1 MAGEIDGETTLVL
14 VSAIFVLFMT
24 IPGLALFYGSLVS
37 RKNLFDTMLQ
47 SVILTGTIPILWWMV
62 GYSLCF
68 DTSQHP
74 LVHYVG
80 GFGKALL
87 EWGEDS
93 TAAGITESAFCVFQ
107 LTFGIITAAIA
118 TGAVAERA
126 LLWPTMLIANLWFL
140 LVYCPVCH
148 MVWGENGLLLRW
160 GVLDT
165 AGGLV
170 VETCSGVTALVLC
183 YFVGPRSHPSDDPD
197 THRGVLHIMGA
208 AFLWVGWL
216 AFNGGSAYT
225 SGARAS
231 TTVLN
236 TLLAGSAGGLGW
248 LACAAMSSCH
258 RHGMLHLTATFHLM
272 GGAVGGLCAATPS
285 SGYVTPSGSL
295 LVGMGAGVLCYY
307 ADHKFMSRCLVPR
320 GIDDVV
326 SVFPVHGVGGLWGTL
341 ATGLLAVERVGGVKG
356 AIQGNWKQVGIQAAS
371 MLVVCLWTTVGTTLI
386 TFFVSRITKLRA
398 SHQEELTGLDTR
410 PHGQQGLKKLSKRM
424 LNQGGCVDEASS
436 EDENDTSM
444 VDDESV
450 EEDSTNAMT

>member
-1 MAGEIDGETTLVL
+1 
-14 VSAIFVLFMT
+14 MT
-24 IPGLALFYGSLVS
+24 IPGLTLFYGSLVS
-37 RKNLFDTMLQ
+37 RRNLIDTMLQ

-68 DTSQHP
+68 DTTPNP
-74 LVHYVG
+74 LYSYVG
-80 GFGKALL
+80 GFNRALL
-87 EWGEDS
+87 EWNEDS
-93 TAAGITESAFCVFQ
+93 VVGGITESAFCVFQ

-126 LLWPTMLIANLWFL
+126 LLWPTMIIANLWLL

-148 MVWGENGLLLRW
+148 MVWGDGLLQRW

-183 YFVGPRSHPSDDPD
+183 YFVGPRRHASDDADPV
-197 THRGVLHIMGA
+197 RGVLHIVGA
-208 AFLWVGWL
+208 ALLWVGWL
-216 AFNGGSAYT
+216 AFNGGSAFT

-236 TLLAGSAGGLGW
+236 TLLAGSAGGLAW
-248 LACAAMSSCH
+248 LGCAALSSCNE
-258 RHGMLHLTATFHLM
+258 GMLHLTATFHLM

-285 SGYVTPSGSL
+285 SGYVSPSGSVIIGL
-295 LVGMGAGVLCYY
+295 GAGVLCYF
-307 ADHKFMSRCLVPR
+307 ADNKFMHKVLTPR

-356 AIQGNWKQVGIQAAS
+356 AVEGNWAQVGIQAAS
-371 MLVVCLWTTVGTTLI
+371 MLVVVAWTTVGTMLI
-386 TFFVSRITKLRA
+386 TFLVSRVAKLRV
-398 SHQEELTGLDTR
+398 SQEEEKSGLDAR
-410 PHGQQGLKKLSKRM
+410 AHGQKGMAHLKQKLRSC
-424 LNQGGCVDEASS
+424 GDESS
-436 EDENDTSM
+436 E
-444 VDDESV
+444 
-450 EEDSTNAMT
+450 EEDSVSSTVDVAEDGSQRILVIPNGAA